1 MFPQVILAVLNEQ
14 VKLYSEFEQNAIPHM
29 DPLYNFALRICGN
42 KGRAS
47 DLLKETYLKAF
58 RFYDKLERGTDFKAW
73 LFRVMRNAYLNSY
86 SKKSTELNKPDNKK
100 VEKFYEKIK
109 ASSTDSSQ
117 LEKEIHNNL
126 TDKELSEALSSL
138 PEDFRTVIILCDIES
153 FNYEEMADF
162 VDIPV
167 GVVRSRLHKGRKM
180 LFTKLYKDAEKK
192 VTSIKNK

>member
-1 MFPQVILAVLNEQ
+1 MGIAELNEK
-14 VKLYSEFEQNAIPHM
+14 VKLYSEFEQDAIPYI
-29 DPLYNFALRICGN
+29 DTLYNFALRMCGN

-47 DLLKETYLKAF
+47 DLLKETYRKAF
-58 RFYDKLERGTDFKAW
+58 WFFDHLEKETNHKMW

-86 SKKSTELNKPDNKK
+86 SKKSTELNKPDNEE

-180 LFTKLYKDAEKK
+180 LFTKLYKDAEKT